1 MKKIFGASEAP
12 VKAAEAK
19 KPQAQQDSTQNKKK
33 NEHQKPQRNTASQ
46 APKNTSSQ
54 SHKKDSG
61 QSQEN
66 GSSQSRKPR
75 HNQNNNNMGKHQKQG
90 SDKPSHSPR
99 HNNVNVT
106 PLTPAKADNSWI
118 NPGEIPQEESKTAF
132 LSMDLC
138 PAVQRA
144 IYDMDFKFCTPV
156 QEGVLPISLK
166 SQDVAAKAQ
175 TGTGKTAAFLIS
187 MYNHFVNNPQ
197 TEVKAGTPRALILAP
212 TRELALQIGQDAI
225 GLGKYCD
232 IRVETFFGGMDFDK
246 QAQVLRGRVDIAVA
260 TPGRLMDYHRRKM
273 INLSEVEFLCI
284 DEADRMLDMGFIPDV
299 RRIVGYLPGREKRIT
314 QLYSATLSQS
324 VLDLASSWLSD
335 DYVKIEINPETIVS
349 KNVTQKVFTVTANQ
363 KENVILWH
371 LKNEPVSRMIIFA
384 NRKFDCERLADKLY
398 QYGIDKLELLTG
410 DIPQKKRMRILE
422 EFRAGTV
429 QVLVATDVAG
439 RGIHVDD
446 VSHVVNYELP
456 YEPEDY
462 VHRVGRTGRASAT
475 GKAISFADENSGFEL
490 PEIECYI
497 EMQLPA
503 EVPAEGMTDAHEKM
517 HGNSKFVQKRSG
529 NKHGGNRG
537 GGGSRHQE
545 RSGGHHRNK
554 RR

>member
-1 MKKIFGASEAP
+1 MLGFLKKIFGGEPEPAKEQEAP
-12 VKAAEAK
+12 
-19 KPQAQQDSTQNKKK
+19 KPQAQQGSNQNKK
-33 NEHQKPQRNTASQ
+33 NHEQKKSQ
-46 APKNTSSQ
+46 DNQSS
-54 SHKKDSG
+54 HG
-61 QSQEN
+61 
-66 GSSQSRKPR
+66 
-75 HNQNNNNMGKHQKQG
+75 QKQG
-90 SDKPSHSPR
+90 KSNQKHDSKPR
-99 HNNVNVT
+99 NNNQKHDSKPKNNNQRQHKAQHVNVT
-106 PLTPAKADNSWI
+106 PLTPAKTDNSWVA
-118 NPGEIPQEESKTAF
+118 PTEIPVEEGKKAF

-144 IYDMDFKFCTPV
+144 IHEMDFKFCTPV

-166 SQDVAAKAQ
+166 GQDVAAKAQ

-187 MYNHFVNNPQ
+187 MYNYFVNNPQ

-212 TRELALQIGQDAI
+212 TRELALQIGADAE

-246 QAQVLRGRVDIAVA
+246 QAQILRGRVDIAVA

-273 INLSEVEFLCI
+273 INLREVEFLCI

-299 RRIVGYLPGREKRIT
+299 RKIVGYLPGRDKRIT
-314 QLYSATLSQS
+314 QLYSATLNQS
-324 VLDLASSWLSD
+324 VLNLASSWLNEK
-335 DYVKIEINPETIVS
+335 YEKVEINPETIVS
-349 KNVTQKVFTVTANQ
+349 KNVDQKVYTVTANQ

-371 LKNEPVSRMIIFA
+371 LKNEEVKRMIIFA

-398 QYGIDKLELLTG
+398 QYGVDKLELLTG
-410 DIPQKKRMRILE
+410 DVPQKKRMRILE
-422 EFRAGTV
+422 EFRSGTV

-462 VHRVGRTGRASAT
+462 VHRVGRTGRASAL

-503 EVPAEGMTDAHEKM
+503 EVPLEGMTDDHDKQHSER
-517 HGNSKFVQKRSG
+517 KFAQKRGG
-529 NKHGGNRG
+529 NKHGGNRNK
-537 GGGSRHQE
+537 GGSRHQE
-545 RSGGHHRNK
+545 RNGGHHHRNK

>member
-1 MKKIFGASEAP
+1 MLGFLKKIFGGESTPAKEQEAS
-12 VKAAEAK
+12 
-19 KPQAQQDSTQNKKK
+19 KPQAQQSSSQNNKQDEQKKSQNNQSSHGQKKDQPRKQNHNNKNNQKRDSK
-33 NEHQKPQRNTASQ
+33 
-46 APKNTSSQ
+46 PKNNNQ
-54 SHKKDSG
+54 KSHKSAHVD
-61 QSQEN
+61 
-66 GSSQSRKPR
+66 
-75 HNQNNNNMGKHQKQG
+75 
-90 SDKPSHSPR
+90 
-99 HNNVNVT
+99 VT
-106 PLTPAKADNSWI
+106 PLTPAKTDNSWVA
-118 NPGEIPQEESKTAF
+118 PTEIPVEEGKKAF

-144 IYDMDFKFCTPV
+144 IYEMDFKFCTPV

-166 SQDVAAKAQ
+166 GQDVAAKAQ

-197 TEVKAGTPRALILAP
+197 SEVKAGTPRALILAP
-212 TRELALQIGQDAI
+212 TRELALQIGADAV

-246 QAQVLRGRVDIAVA
+246 QAQILRGRVDIAVA

-273 INLSEVEFLCI
+273 INLREVEFLCI

-299 RRIVGYLPGREKRIT
+299 RKIVGYLPGRDKRIT
-314 QLYSATLSQS
+314 QLYSATLNQS
-324 VLDLASSWLSD
+324 VLDLASSWLNEK
-335 DYVKIEINPETIVS
+335 YEKVEINPETIVS
-349 KNVTQKVFTVTANQ
+349 KNVTQKVYTVTANQ

-371 LKNEPVSRMIIFA
+371 LKNEEVKRMIIFA
-384 NRKFDCERLADKLY
+384 NRKFDCERLADRLY
-398 QYGIDKLELLTG
+398 QYGVDKLELLTG
-410 DIPQKKRMRILE
+410 DVPQKKRMRILE
-422 EFRAGTV
+422 EFRSGAV

-462 VHRVGRTGRASAT
+462 VHRVGRTGRASAK
-475 GKAISFADENSGFEL
+475 GKSISFADENSGFEL

-503 EVPAEGMTDAHEKM
+503 EVPPEGMTDDHDKKHNER
-517 HGNSKFVQKRSG
+517 KFAQKRGG
-529 NKHGGNRG
+529 NKGGGNRR

-545 RSGGHHRNK
+545 RNGGHHHRNK
-554 RR
+554 RY